1 MSAHIIF
8 NGKTYNSIDDMPP
21 EARQAYEKALALL
34 ADQNANGVPDFLDG
48 LLNDQVPGEGMEP
61 LNTFSTFNTQIVHN
75 GQTYASVDE
84 MPAEARRDYEQ
95 AMAAFDRDRNGV
107 PDAFEQGEF
116 VAGQPS
122 VSLTPAPGP
131 ASAPRPMPAPYTPA
145 GVEPNNPEARAGRRR
160 AFAFVAFIGAALLL
174 VAAVILVIVVLAPA
188 LLGLR

>member
-145 GVEPNNPEARAGRRR
+145 GVEPDNPEARAGRRR

>member
-34 ADQNANGVPDFLDG
+34 ADQDANGVPDFLDG
-48 LLNDQVPGEGMEP
+48 LLNGQAPGEGMEP
-61 LNTFSTFNTQIVHN
+61 LNTFSTFSTQIVHN
-75 GQTYASVDE
+75 GQTYASVEE

-145 GVEPNNPEARAGRRR
+145 GVEPDNPEARAGRLR

>member
-34 ADQNANGVPDFLDG
+34 ADQDANGVPDFLDG

-145 GVEPNNPEARAGRRR
+145 GVEPDNPEARAGRRR